1 MTTFR
6 ILVALLVF
14 TCAPAF
20 GQMTDPGIKP
30 SAALVA
36 GDCLQATGPYSAGTT
51 GTPCGSGSGGIT
63 GPTSSTQNGVVA
75 FSNTTGSAVE
85 DTGILYSNLGQLSV
99 SQTWTGANTYTGP
112 SATTGAAGTFRGTFY
127 QTGGVNRWGMGAS
140 VDPESGGNSGS
151 SWVLQA
157 YGDNGAVGVT
167 AMTAARATGQVYFGV
182 RPTFGVNTPWDGG
195 NLPNPAVLIGNNTF
209 VGTNSFSVRPT
220 FNGATPWD
228 SANLSSPLTTT
239 AAASTYLPI
248 ANPTAT
254 GAMTVNGT
262 WMTVSAASGTFERYT
277 TNTLGSASYPTWEWG
292 TDGTA
297 QTGSNAGSNFGL
309 WAMSDVGAA
318 LYEPISITR
327 ATGAIAFG
335 STPTAPTAAA
345 GNNSTALATTAFVQ
359 TAFAGGGSSPT
370 FANLGVTGTL
380 SVAGISTFAGTGNF
394 SNALNV
400 NGAATFASAATFN
413 YPIYSNFSFIGGSTS
428 VMQVPV
434 IQVTGTSNTQGIID
448 SGQIQVSGNA
458 VIGATNGST
467 SMTSNGP
474 FIARSTVQLMGY
486 TVATLPAGNVGMT
499 AYVTDAEL
507 CNLNT
512 YVSGG
517 GSLFCPVIFNGSGW
531 VGG

>member
-1 MTTFR
+1 MTTIR
-6 ILVALLVF
+6 ILAALLVLA
-14 TCAPAF
+14 CVPAF

-127 QTGGVNRWGMGAS
+127 QTGGVDRWGMGAS

-182 RPTFGVNTPWDGG
+182 RPQFGNYAPWDGG
-195 NLPNPAVLIGNNTF
+195 
-209 VGTNSFSVRPT
+209 
-220 FNGATPWD
+220 
-228 SANLSSPLTTT
+228 NLSSPLTTT

-277 TNTLGSASYPTWEWG
+277 TNTIGSASYPTWEWG

-370 FANLGVTGTL
+370 FTNLGVTGTL

-434 IQVTGTSNTQGIID
+434 IQVTGTSNTQGVID
-448 SGQIQVSGNA
+448 SGQLQVSGDA

-474 FIARSTVQLMGY
+474 IIARSTVQLMGY

>member
-1 MTTFR
+1 MR
-6 ILVALLVF
+6 KLPIALLVLA
-14 TCAPAF
+14 CAPAF

-182 RPTFGVNTPWDGG
+182 RPQFGNYAPWDSG
-195 NLPNPAVLIGNNTF
+195 NFNPALYATLAGPNAFAT
-209 VGTNSFSVRPT
+209 RPT

-228 SANLSSPLTTT
+228 SLNFNPAGYLSLSGGGWITGPLTNGASGISAN
-239 AAASTYLPI
+239 AAINIRDNADTNNIAAFPVLASGSYNPIVVSGDAALIAGATYNNGAGIDIAPWSTIASGGIRVASTGVTI
-248 ANPTAT
+248 NGATA
-254 GAMTVNGT
+254 
-262 WMTVSAASGTFERYT
+262 F
-277 TNTLGSASYPTWEWG
+277 NT
-292 TDGTA
+292 
-297 QTGSNAGSNFGL
+297 
-309 WAMSDVGAA
+309 
-318 LYEPISITR
+318 
-327 ATGAIAFG
+327 
-335 STPTAPTAAA
+335 TPTAPTQNP
-345 GNNSTALATTAFVQ
+345 GTNNSTLATTQYVMSAVSS
-359 TAFAGGGSSPT
+359 GGGNPT
-370 FANLGVTGTL
+370 YGTVTVNT
-380 SVAGISTFAGTGNF
+380 
-394 SNALNV
+394 ALNDLGTSSFQ
-400 NGAATFASAATFN
+400 GAATFTG
-413 YPIYSNFSFIGGSTS
+413 PIYSNFSFVSTS
-428 VMQVPV
+428 TMSSPSVQ
-434 IQVTGTSNTQGIID
+434 ITGTGDTQGVID
-448 SGQIQVSGNA
+448 SGQLIVGGNT
-458 VIGATNGST
+458 VLGATNGST

-474 FIARSTVQLMGY
+474 IIARSTVQLMGY